1 MPQPSQWHGRS
12 IGVLS
17 IFGSAEP
24 TILWHLLPLGNVTLF
39 GVIPGTLSPASL
51 GAPAGVTGVV
61 NPPTTPS
68 GSSGEYLLRFLST
81 GRRHSMPAPR
91 NNGAV
96 PRNRLGCQRSANEP
110 RRDGKI
116 VSYEKQSGKFAG
128 RTTVQPPLFVSFPR
142 SAFPLRRDPP
152 AGRHNQRQVDIDHAK
167 AELGANST
175 RVRLVRSSV
184 RARHVRA
191 RSIGTP
197 IVRRT
202 THQVG
207 FGSPPVFHLFEGRES
222 AGG

>member
-1 MPQPSQWHGRS
+1 MYLPQPSQWHGRS

-116 VSYEKQSGKFAG
+116 VSYEDQSGFPAKPRCSLHSPFLSPDLPFPFNATLPPGATTSG
-128 RTTVQPPLFVSFPR
+128 RSTSTTPRRNSERTPRESGSCDPPFERDTSALGRSEPR
-142 SAFPLRRDPP
+142 SSGALRT
-152 AGRHNQRQVDIDHAK
+152 K
-167 AELGANST
+167 
-175 RVRLVRSSV
+175 
-184 RARHVRA
+184 
-191 RSIGTP
+191 
-197 IVRRT
+197 
-202 THQVG
+202 
-207 FGSPPVFHLFEGRES
+207 
-222 AGG
+222 

>member
-1 MPQPSQWHGRS
+1 M
-12 IGVLS
+12 
-17 IFGSAEP
+17 
-24 TILWHLLPLGNVTLF
+24 
-39 GVIPGTLSPASL
+39 IPGRYRRRRS
-51 GAPAGVTGVV
+51 APAGVTGVV
-61 NPPTTPS
+61 NPPTTS
-68 GSSGEYLLRFLST
+68 GSSGSTSALLE
-81 GRRHSMPAPR
+81 RRAQALHAGAPKQWR
-91 NNGAV
+91 CPEIVSGANGA
-96 PRNRLGCQRSANEP
+96 QTSP

-167 AELGANST
+167 AEIGANST